1 MLIWK
6 IFVFWAVFLHMSAIA
21 PLLAFLHFVHF
32 EAKNYERILP
42 GNKRKYPGKKRK
54 CPSVKKQMR
63 IF

>member
-1 MLIWK
+1 MT
-6 IFVFWAVFLHMSAIA
+6 AIA

-42 GNKRKYPGKKRK
+42 GNKRKYPGKIRK